1 MGKKKRREGEMKSRG
16 KRSKEEKR
24 NIRKG
29 RLVSTYLVR
38 HEPPEPGPYP
48 IGAPGTNMT
57 SVILTMRL
65 GTFSEVKI
73 LSSTMYVYY
82 SYANDTKF
90 SKEGMN
96 IILG

>member
-1 MGKKKRREGEMKSRG
+1 MGKGERRAEEKKKTG
-16 KRSKEEKR
+16 KEEKR
-24 NIRKG
+24 NIGKR
-29 RLVSTYLVR
+29 RLVPTCLVGL
-38 HEPPEPGPYP
+38 ELPKPYP